1 MADGLDP
8 ADWLSS
14 QFGEEAPEKR
24 RRRSRE
30 TPEAEPAAD
39 PQPTGGGFTW
49 GLTPGGAASDDAAP
63 EEAAPGIAAPQPEPA
78 APAPE
83 AWDTPTVA
91 TPVAPE
97 RPAPAEPAAAAWDT
111 PTVAS
116 PTVPADPAPTVAYG
130 AEVARQEFPV
140 FGVPVDPSME
150 GVTEALGAQPIGLGA
165 PEDEGLEVSAI
176 DSLFGEDSFVEY
188 EDSLVPVL
196 PPRASGG
203 ELAVV
208 ERPRAAEARAP
219 FTQTQKILVGVAG
232 GLVAV
237 LLLII
242 VFLAGQRIAANSP
255 APVAT
260 EPAPSASALPTTGP
274 LPPGEYYWDR
284 LLGGEC
290 LAPFTSPW
298 EDTFTVVP
306 CTQPHPAQ
314 LVLKGTFPATDDPAY
329 PGVDELQATA
339 ASLCS
344 APTVIDYTAAAGV
357 DDIQVLASFAANEQ
371 DWLGG
376 NRTFYCFANRAGG
389 AELTTSIAQPQ
400 APAP

>member
-14 QFGEEAPEKR
+14 QFGEEEAEKR
-24 RRRSRE
+24 RRRPRG

-39 PQPTGGGFTW
+39 RPPTADPPPTGGGFSW
-49 GLTPGGAASDDAAP
+49 GLTPGGAASDDAEPGGVA
-63 EEAAPGIAAPQPEPA
+63 AAPAEPA

-97 RPAPAEPAAAAWDT
+97 RPA
-111 PTVAS
+111 
-116 PTVPADPAPTVAYG
+116 DPAPTAAYG
-130 AEVARQEFPV
+130 TEVARQEFPV
-140 FGVPVDPSME
+140 FGVPVDTAME

-165 PEDEGLEVSAI
+165 PEDEGPEVSAI

-188 EDSLVPVL
+188 EDSLVPAIQ
-196 PPRASGG
+196 PRASGG
-203 ELAVV
+203 ALAVV

-219 FTQTQKILVGVAG
+219 FTQTQKILAGVAG

-242 VFLAGQRIAANSP
+242 VFLAGQRIAAS
-255 APVAT
+255 APPPVVAD
-260 EPAPSASALPTTGP
+260 PAPSASALPTTGP
-274 LPPGEYYWDR
+274 LPPGDYYWDR

-329 PGVDELQATA
+329 PGVDELQRIA

-344 APTVIDYTAAAGV
+344 APTVIDYTAAAGI
-357 DDIQVLASFAANEQ
+357 DDIQVLASFAADEQ

-376 NRTFYCFANRAGG
+376 NRTFYCFADRTGG
-389 AELTTSIAQPQ
+389 AELTVSIAQPP
-400 APAP
+400 AAATPAP